1 MPVVELSLRDAIDR
15 LSTYV
20 RRMEQR
26 YECKSPVMA
35 AAVEERMVKETAEIA
50 RWLISYRTLL
60 RLQAEQGAGTDTRA
74 TAKSTRR
81 VTRISA
87 SGA

>member
-1 MPVVELSLRDAIDR
+1 MPVVEQPLSEAISR

-35 AAVEERMVKETAEIA
+35 AAVEERMVKETAEVA

-60 RLQAEQGAGTDTRA
+60 RLRAERGAGTDTRA
-74 TAKSTRR
+74 TA
-81 VTRISA
+81 
-87 SGA
+87 

>member
-1 MPVVELSLRDAIDR
+1 MTVTQVPLNEAIQR

-60 RLQAEQGAGTDTRA
+60 RLQAEDDAGTGTRA
-74 TAKSTRR
+74 TA
-81 VTRISA
+81 
-87 SGA
+87 